1 MNKRH
6 VALVSLLLV
15 GAFVGCSGNPGDF
28 GDDDAQTD
36 NDSGSSNDGG
46 TTNNDGTTNPQDSG
60 TTTTDSSTAKDSST
74 PQDSGITQ
82 LDSSDG
88 FGAARTACINE
99 INKLRTNAGHAAYN
113 LWESA
118 AIDTC
123 IDTQATDDQAAN
135 SAHKTWIAN
144 EGNQNEVC
152 EGNAQD
158 ECLGY
163 GDSPTEIVACLDSM
177 WNERNQ
183 SNCTG
188 CDACNSSQLTQQVI
202 NCQSTKTCDFYGNY
216 GGECGHYVNMSAN
229 YFTYAACGFSTAG
242 GTGQWATQNFH

>member
-1 MNKRH
+1 MRH
-6 VALVSLLLV
+6 VALGCILV
-15 GAFVGCSGNPGDF
+15 GLFVGCSGSPQNF
-28 GDDDAQTD
+28 GDDDAQSPDDDGSVQPGDDGSTA
-36 NDSGSSNDGG
+36 NDATTPPQDGG
-46 TTNNDGTTNPQDSG
+46 TTTKDSSTAQDSGAPQDSG
-60 TTTTDSSTAKDSST
+60 QITA
-74 PQDSGITQ
+74 
-82 LDSSDG
+82 DSSDG

-99 INKLRTNAGHAAYN
+99 INKLRTNAGHAAYT

-144 EGNQNEVC
+144 ENNQNEVC

-163 GDSPTEIVACLDSM
+163 GDSPSEIVACLDSM

-188 CDACNSSQLTQQVI
+188 CDACNSTKLTQTVI

-216 GGECGHYVNMSAN
+216 GSECGHYVNMSAN
-229 YFTYAACGFSTAG
+229 YFSYAACGFSTAG
-242 GTGQWATQNFH
+242 GSGQWATQNFK